1 MLSLLAIGDGTRV
14 PGARPD
20 RDRLAPLSAAARVI
34 TTRDG
39 SQDSPIAHST
49 AHRNRPE
56 AAPSPWTSQ
65 ASPAPVPISTSR
77 PTQGT
82 AAACA
87 ASSLPTSTSQA
98 SWKPALAARSY
109 AARTLPGS
117 SSPSVTR
124 GKNAEHRGAGSMFLP
139 MARPIRRSSQL
150 SGRVALV
157 RARLGHL
164 QAQPSRLDSGSAASM
179 RCGQVARGNPVTR
192 GCGGAQGNRA
202 DLQAQ
207 LWHDPGE
214 TRRILVVDG
223 LQPLESCG
231 RRLLTP
237 CGEARTSWRGPRAR
251 TISWPCFRAARP
263 SLRGVSGLLSSA
275 LYVRRFRAAVVTGAS
290 AAARFLWAVL

>member
-1 MLSLLAIGDGTRV
+1 MDQPGK
-14 PGARPD
+14 PGAGADLHEPANARYCCGVCRQQPAHFD
-20 RDRLAPLSAAARVI
+20 VAGELETSSGGSFVRSQNAA
-34 TTRDG
+34 
-39 SQDSPIAHST
+39 
-49 AHRNRPE
+49 
-56 AAPSPWTSQ
+56 
-65 ASPAPVPISTSR
+65 
-77 PTQGT
+77 
-82 AAACA
+82 
-87 ASSLPTSTSQA
+87 
-98 SWKPALAARSY
+98 
-109 AARTLPGS
+109 GS

-164 QAQPSRLDSGSAASM
+164 QAPPSRLDSGPAASM

-207 LWHDPGE
+207 LWHDPGK